1 MKAIDFNN
9 RLVDTYL
16 ELLKN
21 LDPKVKLD
29 LINKLSLSI
38 KTDMIHRKSSFNKAF
53 GAWDK
58 EDDAEK
64 INREIRESRNFNRI
78 IESL

>member
-1 MKAIDFNN
+1 MKAIDINN
-9 RLVDTYL
+9 KLVDTYL

-21 LDPKVKLD
+21 IDPKAKLD
-29 LINKLSLSI
+29 LINKLNLSL
-38 KTDMIHRKSSFNKAF
+38 KTDLSRKKSSFNKAF

-58 EDDAEK
+58 EDDAESTIK
-64 INREIRESRNFNRI
+64 EIRESRNINRI

>member
-1 MKAIDFNN
+1 MKAIDINS

-29 LINKLSLSI
+29 LINKLSLSV
-38 KTDMIHRKSSFNKAF
+38 KTDLSMKKSSFNKAF

-58 EDDAEK
+58 EDDAEL
-64 INREIRESRNFNRI
+64 IITEIRESRNFNRI

>member
-1 MKAIDFNN
+1 MKAIDINS

-21 LDPKVKLD
+21 LDPEVKLD
-29 LINKLSLSI
+29 LINKLSLSV
-38 KTDMIHRKSSFNKAF
+38 KTDLSMKKSSFNKAF

-58 EDDAEK
+58 EDDAEL
-64 INREIRESRNFNRI
+64 IITEIRESRNFNRI

>member
-1 MKAIDFNN
+1 MKAIDINN
-9 RLVDTYL
+9 KLVDTYL

-21 LDPKVKLD
+21 IDPKAKLD
-29 LINKLSLSI
+29 LINKLSLSL
-38 KTDMIHRKSSFNKAF
+38 KTDLSRKKSSFNKAF

-58 EDDAEK
+58 EDDAESTITK
-64 INREIRESRNFNRI
+64 IRESRNINRI